1 MKPLNTKTELQD
13 EIEKMES
20 NLQGYKTYTV
30 SPTDHIKMKI
40 LKARDDAFESYEIYC
55 LRRLRSGT
63 APSFEFIAKLRTLFN
78 YVAPAIKRADPDTYR
93 KILIAFRQRQMF
105 PYENALNLIN
115 EYLDNIGLTKFDNRA
130 SYNQQ
135 ILEEENA
142 ANDI

>member
-1 MKPLNTKTELQD
+1 MKNLNTKNELQD

-40 LKARDDAFESYEIYC
+40 LKARDDAFESYEVYL
-55 LRRLRSGT
+55 LRKMRSGH
-63 APSFEFIAKLRTLFN
+63 APIYDFVAKLRTLFN
-78 YVAPAIKRADPDTYR
+78 YVAPAIKRSDQEMYNR
-93 KILIAFRQRQMF
+93 IMFAFRQSKVRF
-105 PYENALNLIN
+105 YENSLSLIN
-115 EYLDNIGLTKFDNRA
+115 EYLDQIGLTKFDNRA

-135 ILEEENA
+135 ILEEENS